1 MKTTTHLAAIALAA
15 VTLAT
20 IAAPAA
26 RAQGSR
32 KDDIVFGP
40 AGHPVSG
47 PTITVCAPT
56 ATGTPCSPL
65 AAIYTDATLTVPAPN
80 PFQGD
85 GIGNYHFYALA
96 GRYILQITGPGING
110 VQTFPDVILP
120 PDLGSTGG
128 SAISAFSLALGG
140 NLSVAGN
147 ATITGTLTAGGFN
160 PGTLTPSALTVT
172 GNEAVQGPRPR
183 VDVTAYGAKGDGVT
197 DDTAAIQAAIN
208 AACRPPTSG
217 GGGSVFFPPP
227 PLYYKVLQPQTP
239 STAPVF
245 STPSGFCWGLHL
257 LGGTVGEA
265 SQLQQF
271 NFAPMVAINVTA
283 GSSPNAAPVFALPG
297 FTTIENLSILG
308 SNQAVSLYD
317 SVNVLFRNVCLAVNG
332 TTGQTDNTPLKIT
345 NTIWVRYMGG
355 CLMAKNSSTTP
366 IALFTGETPISGEAP
381 LDGLITIEDVTG
393 AGGGMQYIQRVN
405 QSGTAGNFVLRNIT
419 LEDASTDVFTFSAL
433 PGVAMG
439 PFDSMTFDQVN
450 TSDEPVFNTAVLAIN
465 APTLTV
471 SGVFMNHVFTGNSP
485 AGGAVAVREISGHA
499 DNIFI
504 TNCNSCVTAVV
515 DGSGNPLG
523 SVTAQNSNGFDHTV
537 NISDGGDRLRND
549 PYQSA
554 NNDTTGLPMRV
565 TSSGHSFASL
575 GIDSANGLLFGDG
588 ASFGYSA
595 QLYQAVKGSLDVG
608 FASALPPTNVT
619 GTATTGGTL
628 APATYTYWVRT
639 AIGASSCNSSTE
651 SAPSI
656 FSAGVVVGS
665 PNNAVNLT
673 WTLPPAALGTI
684 TGYCVFRNTT
694 PSFNSSP
701 RNIFVSGASTTSFTD
716 TGFSGCCDSTFPINL
731 MQSSHRFT
739 PTSLGVTPPT
749 RNRIST

>member
-1 MKTTTHLAAIALAA
+1 MRPLQKALATGKGNALFTAIALAA
-15 VTLAT
+15 ITLAT

-40 AGHPVSG
+40 AGHPVTS

-96 GRYILQITGPGING
+96 GRYQLQITGPGING

-140 NLSVAGN
+140 NLTVAGN
-147 ATITGTLTAGGFN
+147 ATVSGNATVTGTLTAGGFN

-183 VDVTAYGAKGDGVT
+183 VDVTAFGAKGDGVT

-227 PLYYKVLQPQTP
+227 PLYYKVLQPQSP
-239 STAPVF
+239 STSPVF

-283 GSSPNAAPVFALPG
+283 GASPNAAPVFALPG

-332 TTGQTDNTPLKIT
+332 STGQTDNTPLKIT
-345 NTIWVRYMGG
+345 NSIWVRYTGG
-355 CLMAKNSSTTP
+355 CLMAKTSATTP
-366 IALFTGETPISGEAP
+366 IILFTGETPISGEAP

-405 QSGTAGNFVLRNIT
+405 QSGTAGNFVFRNIT
-419 LEDASTDVFTFSAL
+419 LEDASTDLFTFSAL
-433 PGVAMG
+433 PWRC
-439 PFDSMTFDQVN
+439 
-450 TSDEPVFNTAVLAIN
+450 
-465 APTLTV
+465 
-471 SGVFMNHVFTGNSP
+471 H
-485 AGGAVAVREISGHA
+485 GA
-499 DNIFI
+499 
-504 TNCNSCVTAVV
+504 
-515 DGSGNPLG
+515 
-523 SVTAQNSNGFDHTV
+523 
-537 NISDGGDRLRND
+537 DRL
-549 PYQSA
+549 
-554 NNDTTGLPMRV
+554 
-565 TSSGHSFASL
+565 H
-575 GIDSANGLLFGDG
+575 
-588 ASFGYSA
+588 
-595 QLYQAVKGSLDVG
+595 DVRSREH
-608 FASALPPTNVT
+608 FRRASAIHRDSRHQCAYSRRQRCLHEPRVHGERPHQRRRRCARN
-619 GTATTGGTL
+619 
-628 APATYTYWVRT
+628 
-639 AIGASSCNSSTE
+639 
-651 SAPSI
+651 
-656 FSAGVVVGS
+656 
-665 PNNAVNLT
+665 
-673 WTLPPAALGTI
+673 
-684 TGYCVFRNTT
+684 FR
-694 PSFNSSP
+694 P
-701 RNIFVSGASTTSFTD
+701 R
-716 TGFSGCCDSTFPINL
+716 
-731 MQSSHRFT
+731 R
-739 PTSLGVTPPT
+739 
-749 RNRIST
+749 